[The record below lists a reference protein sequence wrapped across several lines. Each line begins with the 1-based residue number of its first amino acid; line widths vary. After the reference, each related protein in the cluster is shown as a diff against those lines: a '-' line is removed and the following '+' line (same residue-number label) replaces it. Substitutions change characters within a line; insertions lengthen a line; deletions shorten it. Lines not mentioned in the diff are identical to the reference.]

1 MCVIELIDVFLP
13 SVARGLISSTTDL
26 VIFSQVLI
34 LYFVLVVCMPNL
46 LPN

>member
-1 MCVIELIDVFLP
+1 MRVIELINVFLP

-34 LYFVLVVCMPNL
+34 LYFVLLVCMLNL
-46 LPN
+46 LLN